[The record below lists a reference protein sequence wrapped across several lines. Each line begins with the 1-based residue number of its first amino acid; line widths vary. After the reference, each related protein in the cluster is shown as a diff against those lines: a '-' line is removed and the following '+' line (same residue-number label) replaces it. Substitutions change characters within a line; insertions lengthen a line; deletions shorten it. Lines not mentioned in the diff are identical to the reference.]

1 MLIASARAGTR
12 RDLEVAS
19 AGRMDGHANGKADSN
34 GLRADDEPP
43 EHLIRPASLR
53 DLDVL
58 VRLEEA
64 CFPHAE
70 DRFSRRRIRGL
81 LLNRRAPVLIYEHN
95 GRAMGNAV
103 GLIRQHTSGVSARI
117 YSVAVHP
124 QARGLG
130 AGRRLAEALLTR
142 FSEAGARRTYLEVR
156 VDNIPAISLYV
167 SLGFRQVCTLPDYY
181 APGQHGLSFCR
192 PLDLG
197 DAALIGPT
205 LFDQLEAKSLRAV
218 TERGSG

>member
-1 MLIASARAGTR
+1 M
-12 RDLEVAS
+12 EVAS
-19 AGRMDGHANGKADSN
+19 AGRMHGHANGNSETN

-43 EHLIRPASLR
+43 EHLIRPATLG
-53 DLDVL
+53 DLELL
-58 VRLEEA
+58 VRLESA

-70 DRFSRRRIRGL
+70 DRFSRRRVRGL
-81 LLNRRAPVLIYEHN
+81 LLNRRAPVLIYEHK
-95 GRAMGNAV
+95 GRPMGNAV
-103 GLIRQHTSGVSARI
+103 GLVRQHTSGVSARI

-124 QARGLG
+124 DARGLG
-130 AGRRLAEALLTR
+130 AGRRLAEALLAR

-156 VDNIPAISLYV
+156 VDNTPAISLYV

-192 PLDLG
+192 PLDIG

-205 LFDQLEAKSLRAV
+205 LFDQLEAKAIRLASEHGKGV
-218 TERGSG
+218 